1 MGPGDQHLGPAGG
14 PANLHHIDL
23 HMHAFG
29 QIFAGDLLTGHQQ
42 RLGRVG
48 AGADPQGHI
57 AVAGIHTG
65 DYAGEDLM
73 LLGVEL
79 IIHLAPLGLPQAL
92 DDDLLAV
99 ACCDAAELHRVHRDV
114 HDVAHLVLGGE
125 PLGLLNGHLV
135 GGVHVVLFLHHV
147 FLDEHL
153 QVLVCLVHIH
163 DDVLH
168 IRVVPLVGGGEGLD
182 NLLHHEGLGDAPL
195 LLQQSQCREDFR
207 GIEAYGLLLLFAFHV
222 ADSPC

>member
-1 MGPGDQHLGPAGG
+1 
-14 PANLHHIDL
+14 
-23 HMHAFG
+23 
-29 QIFAGDLLTGHQQ
+29 
-42 RLGRVG
+42 
-48 AGADPQGHI
+48 
-57 AVAGIHTG
+57 
-65 DYAGEDLM
+65 M

-153 QVLVCLVHIH
+153 QVLVCLVHTH

-168 IRVVPLVGGGEGLD
+168 ILD

-195 LLQQSQCREDFR
+195 LLQQSQCREAFR